1 MNQCVFTKQARR
13 SEQKKVREMMRA
25 IHGNGVADAILKVM
39 ALRKLQL
46 ARIERRA
53 HGRIA

>member
-1 MNQCVFTKQARR
+1 MNQYVFTKQARR

-25 IHGNGVADAILKVM
+25 IHGNGVAEAILKVM